1 MKCEPASTVMLFI
14 VDCAPPSPSPA
25 LMITL
30 QPIDVFAL
38 LSAFGLFAFLRATSR
53 RAKLPYP
60 PGPRPHWLLGNIPD
74 IPTTREAETY
84 AGMAKTYGPLL
95 HLQVFNKH
103 LLVINDLSVAD
114 DLLSQRGSIY
124 SDRPQFT
131 MLGELMGW
139 EWAPTLMPYG
149 ARWRMHRRAF
159 QSHLGQGTLSS
170 HLQALQHRANVKLL
184 VGLLRSP
191 EEFMQHTHCAA
202 AAGLLM
208 MSYGIDI
215 DKDSD
220 YLTLCDAGVQSMVE
234 AGVPGTYAVDWVSWL
249 KHIPAWVPGARFKRK
264 ARDWR
269 RLSESMLLKPFEHA
283 QAALRAGNPTNSWVA
298 DQLSSPNNTPQD
310 ENVVKACA
318 GTTYIAGVDT
328 VMSYVNAAILALVL
342 NPIVQE
348 RAYQEVLSVVGSDRL
363 PCPEDRI
370 ALPFVEAFLLEVYR
384 FYPPVPLGIPHCLM
398 EDDVYNAC
406 IIPKGTTVLGN
417 IWAMLHDD
425 RVYEE
430 PLRFDPIRFLAKD
443 GGLNPDVVDP
453 RSAAFGF
460 GRRLCPG
467 RHYGDAAVWLAFV
480 SLIACFDIRPGPD
493 GRPSGEMR
501 TGLGSGPLPFKCSI
515 SPRSSGVVG
524 IISQAAEDVLLQH

>member
-1 MKCEPASTVMLFI
+1 
-14 VDCAPPSPSPA
+14 
-25 LMITL
+25 MITL
-30 QPIDVFAL
+30 QPSDVFAL
-38 LSAFGLFAFLRATSR
+38 LSAFGLYAFLRATSR
-53 RAKLPYP
+53 RAKPYP
-60 PGPRPHWLLGNIPD
+60 PGPRPHWLLGNISD

-84 AGMAKTYGPLL
+84 AEMAKTYGPLL

-103 LLVINDLSVAD
+103 LLIINDLSVAD

-149 ARWRMHRRAF
+149 PRWRLHRRAF

-170 HLQALQHRANVKLL
+170 HLQALQYRANVKLL
-184 VGLLRSP
+184 VGLVHSP

-234 AGVPGTYAVDWVSWL
+234 AGVPGTYAVDWIGWL
-249 KHIPAWVPGARFKRK
+249 KYIPAWVPGAHFKRK

-283 QAALRAGNPTNSWVA
+283 QAALLAGNPTSSWVA
-298 DQLSSPNNTPQD
+298 DQLSSPNNTPLD
-310 ENVVKACA
+310 ENIVKAS
-318 GTTYIAGVDT
+318 GVDT

-342 NPIVQE
+342 NPAAQE
-348 RAYQEVLSVVGSDRL
+348 RAYREILSVVGSDRL
-363 PCPEDRI
+363 PFPEDRI

-398 EDDVYNAC
+398 EDDMYNGC
-406 IIPKGTTVLGN
+406 TIPKGTTVLGN
-417 IWAMLHDD
+417 IWAMLHDE
-425 RVYEE
+425 RAYED
-430 PLRFDPIRFLAKD
+430 PLQFNPDRFLSEN
-443 GGLNPDVVDP
+443 GRLNPNAVDP
-453 RSAAFGF
+453 RTAAFGF
-460 GRRLCPG
+460 GRR
-467 RHYGDAAVWLAFV
+467 
-480 SLIACFDIRPGPD
+480 
-493 GRPSGEMR
+493 
-501 TGLGSGPLPFKCSI
+501 
-515 SPRSSGVVG
+515 
-524 IISQAAEDVLLQH
+524 